1 MKYNHYFANQFGS
14 CRLLKTGRDPHRNR
28 DVRIYALPGE
38 FEVVGMTDGVDSWIA
53 PVATG
58 FLEDVR
64 KLLNRIR
71 SGEDVRAIAEAAA
84 PARRRI
90 ALPGDEPERTPT
102 GRLRRRIEPEIQNLP
117 GTPSARLEMAAAGI
131 RRRITP

>member
-1 MKYNHYFANQFGS
+1 MRFNHLFASQFGS
-14 CRLLKTGRDPHRNR
+14 CRLLKKGHDPHRNR

-38 FEVVGMTDGVDSWIA
+38 FEIVGMTDGVDCWVA

-64 KLLNRIR
+64 KLLARIR
-71 SGEDVRAIAEAAA
+71 AGEDVRAVEDDRP

-90 ALPGDEPERTPT
+90 NVSEGQSPT
-102 GRLRRRIEPEIQNLP
+102 GRMTTAQPEIQNLP
-117 GTPSARLEMAAAGI
+117 GAPTAKLEMAPS
-131 RRRITP
+131 RRRININL